1 MLAPA
6 RAETADP
13 TANLPP
19 NLLGR
24 ALQRT
29 APRLRVHC
37 LYIYFLVLLRPLEI
51 PTLVWRRGGGR
62 GGCGWR
68 AATRAHLPRDLMK
81 EAAPVAAVSNEV
93 AAVALVIS
101 ALALGAQ
108 SSALR

>member
-1 MLAPA
+1 MTQSVRVYAPCSLGA
-6 RAETADP
+6 VVAAAASLCDFSG
-13 TANLPP
+13 AN
-19 NLLGR
+19 
-24 ALQRT
+24 A
-29 APRLRVHC
+29 
-37 LYIYFLVLLRPLEI
+37 
-51 PTLVWRRGGGR
+51 
-62 GGCGWR
+62 

>member
-1 MLAPA
+1 MF
-6 RAETADP
+6 
-13 TANLPP
+13 
-19 NLLGR
+19 LL
-24 ALQRT
+24 
-29 APRLRVHC
+29 V
-37 LYIYFLVLLRPLEI
+37 
-51 PTLVWRRGGGR
+51 RGKLTWFGAVVAAAGL
-62 GGCGWR
+62 GWR